1 MERDLHGNKYS
12 QNNQIYVKFYTNT
25 YKCVLIDTKTN
36 TNTIELA
43 NIENIIIF
51 MFKLILKYTKISIQS
66 QTNRQIQ
73 IRTNK
78 HKCHNKH

>member
-12 QNNQIYVKFYTNT
+12 QNNQIYMKFFTNT

-51 MFKLILKYTKISIQS
+51 IFKLILKYTKISIQS
-66 QTNRQIQ
+66 QSNKQIQ
-73 IRTNK
+73 IHK
-78 HKCHNKH
+78 DKCHNKH